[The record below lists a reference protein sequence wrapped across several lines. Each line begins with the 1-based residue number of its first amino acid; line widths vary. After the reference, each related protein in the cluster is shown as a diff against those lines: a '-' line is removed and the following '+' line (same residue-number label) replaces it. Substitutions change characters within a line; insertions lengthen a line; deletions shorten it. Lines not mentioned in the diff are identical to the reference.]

1 MNTHIKTNSAAE
13 VISGIFCK
21 FRNMQG
27 FKTVNSCKFLEIF
40 KTPSKK
46 LVSSSFL
53 VGLQP
58 VD

>member
-1 MNTHIKTNSAAE
+1 MNSAAD